1 MPKQELEFFD
11 VDQLEAKPVASQ
23 PGLKER
29 IVSHDPQSGDYTR
42 LLYFPAGTETKGV
55 QRHDFWEEV
64 WIVEGAIFDLTLGQN
79 FTKGMYACRPPG
91 MAHGPWKAPE
101 GCVTFEVRYY
111 DRGKRS

>member
-11 VDQLEAKPVASQ
+11 VEQLEAKQVASQ
-23 PGLKER
+23 PGLRER
-29 IVSHDPQSGDYTR
+29 ILSHDPQSGDYTR
-42 LLYFPAGTETKGV
+42 LLYFPAGAETTGV

-91 MAHGPWKAPE
+91 MAHGPWRAPE

>member
-11 VDQLEAKPVASQ
+11 VEQLVAKPVASQ
-23 PGLKER
+23 PGLTER
-29 IVSHDPQSGDYTR
+29 VLSHDPDSGDYTR
-42 LLYFPAGTETKGV
+42 LLYFPPGAVTTEV
-55 QRHDFWEEV
+55 QSHDFWEEV

-91 MAHGPWKAPE
+91 MAHGPWRAPD

-111 DRGKRS
+111 ERGNRS